1 MDIVTYQE
9 TIRQFANY
17 HKELGPF
24 TMILS
29 LGKHYGDLCEKLRSV
44 LETKE
49 GGFDKED
56 KVKLAISL
64 GDIINDIS
72 NMCSDIN
79 FSMDD
84 ILNINLKKIELENQ
98 QNQTKINDF

>member
-9 TIRQFANY
+9 TIRQFADY

-24 TMILS
+24 TVILS
-29 LGKHYGDLCEKLRSV
+29 LGKHYGDLCEKLYNT

-49 GGFDKED
+49 GGFDNED
-56 KVKLAISL
+56 KVRLAISI
-64 GDIINDIS
+64 GDVINDLV
-72 NMCSDIN
+72 NMSSDIN

-84 ILNINLKKIELENQ
+84 ILNINLKKLELENQ
-98 QNQTKINDF
+98 QKQQKINDF